1 MLLTHLVVV
10 VVAVVVV
17 MSHSL
22 HRSCYSRYLCY
33 VTFIH
38 YHKYIISIIL
48 YLYYIQTD
56 CIYSYPSWLCVTDTG
71 EEGPGSSSRHH
82 RPPVACTRISISG
95 PSTPVASTAQYLHP
109 SQYRGCLIQ
118 DVIFK
123 HVIIFALQKHTLLY
137 LAFLLLLS
145 TLLST
150 SIVQAP
156 VLYIL
161 TTT

>member
-10 VVAVVVV
+10 VAAVVVV
-17 MSHSL
+17 VMPHSL

-33 VTFIH
+33 ITFIH
-38 YHKYIISIIL
+38 YHNIL

-71 EEGPGSSSRHH
+71 EEGPGSSSRHQ

-109 SQYRGCLIQ
+109 SQYRGCLMQ

-123 HVIIFALQKHTLLY
+123 LVIIFALQKYTVLY
-137 LAFLLLLS
+137 IALLLLIS
-145 TLLST
+145 TIST

-161 TTT
+161 IT